1 MTGIILGT
9 LSLIVLSLRIEG
21 GLAQPTPPIL
31 KPVPVETV
39 KAKPDVVEGEV
50 LVRYKEKA
58 IENAPGLGLFSTVL
72 SIFKTTGPS
81 ERTEKILYLG
91 NALQKKFPATV
102 LATHSNMG
110 VQRLKL
116 PPGVPLQTALKTLQ
130 SFSEI
135 EFAEPNY
142 KIFPLFANPPGDKY
156 WVNGPHSLWGMNRIG
171 MKQAWNETG
180 IADNII
186 IAVTDTGIDFGHP
199 DLRDNMWKNPGEFGK
214 TQYEDDDLNGIV
226 DDVYG
231 VNYCWWNA
239 PGTHPTGNPDD
250 KNSHG
255 TGVAGVIGAV
265 VDNPGTNEGYVAGVH
280 RKAKLMALKVICY
293 PELGDPEDSKVSS
306 AAAAIRYAVDKG
318 ASVINASWYVATG
331 TDKISPITGAAN
343 GSGVLREAIEAA
355 RAKNVLFV
363 AAAGNSAD
371 QRDNDSISIYPANY
385 GNPVDVN
392 YLDNV
397 IAVAATW
404 DICSNGEPVNSNN
417 GNCDNG
423 STPRETLWE
432 HSHYGNNAVPIAA
445 PGWFTYTLMPTSL
458 DSQGF
463 TVFGGTSMASP
474 HVAGCAALLQAQR
487 AANPALSP
495 YSAKDL
501 KETLLNKADLVAG
514 IDLVGG
520 IFSFNVTN
528 GNGRRLN
535 CDKALPRNT
544 SPPAAPT
551 GLIVR

>member
-1 MTGIILGT
+1 
-9 LSLIVLSLRIEG
+9 
-21 GLAQPTPPIL
+21 
-31 KPVPVETV
+31 
-39 KAKPDVVEGEV
+39 
-50 LVRYKEKA
+50 
-58 IENAPGLGLFSTVL
+58 
-72 SIFKTTGPS
+72 
-81 ERTEKILYLG
+81 
-91 NALQKKFPATV
+91 
-102 LATHSNMG
+102 
-110 VQRLKL
+110 
-116 PPGVPLQTALKTLQ
+116 
-130 SFSEI
+130 
-135 EFAEPNY
+135 
-142 KIFPLFANPPGDKY
+142 
-156 WVNGPHSLWGMNRIG
+156 
-171 MKQAWNETG
+171 
-180 IADNII
+180 
-186 IAVTDTGIDFGHP
+186 
-199 DLRDNMWKNPGEFGK
+199 
-214 TQYEDDDLNGIV
+214 
-226 DDVYG
+226 
-231 VNYCWWNA
+231 
-239 PGTHPTGNPDD
+239 
-250 KNSHG
+250 
-255 TGVAGVIGAV
+255 
-265 VDNPGTNEGYVAGVH
+265 
-280 RKAKLMALKVICY
+280 
-293 PELGDPEDSKVSS
+293 
-306 AAAAIRYAVDKG
+306 
-318 ASVINASWYVATG
+318 
-331 TDKISPITGAAN
+331 
-343 GSGVLREAIEAA
+343 LREAIEAA

>member
-1 MTGIILGT
+1 
-9 LSLIVLSLRIEG
+9 
-21 GLAQPTPPIL
+21 
-31 KPVPVETV
+31 V
-39 KAKPDVVEGEV
+39 KTEPHVVEGEV
-50 LVRYKEKA
+50 LVRYTEKA
-58 IENAPGLGLFSTVL
+58 IKDVPSPSLLSTVL
-72 SIFKTTGPS
+72 SLFKTTGSS
-81 ERTEKILYLG
+81 ERTEKIISLG
-91 NALQKKFPATV
+91 NDLRKKFPVTV
-102 LATHSNMG
+102 IATHSSMG

-116 PPGVPLQTALKTLQ
+116 PTGVSLQTALKTLQ

-142 KIFPLFANPPGDKY
+142 KIYPLFANPPGDKY
-156 WVNGPHSLWGMNRIG
+156 WVNGPHSLWGMDRIG

-199 DLRDNMWKNPGEFGK
+199 DLIDNMWKNPGEYGK
-214 TQYEDDDLNGIV
+214 AQYEDDDMNGIV

-231 VNYCWWNA
+231 VNYCWMTNA
-239 PGTHPTGNPDD
+239 ANPPIHPTGNPDD

-255 TGVAGVIGAV
+255 TGVAGVIGAF
-265 VDNPGTNEGYVAGVH
+265 VDNPSTNEGYVAGVH
-280 RKAKLMALKVICY
+280 RKAKLMALKVICG
-293 PELGDPEDSKVSS
+293 PGDPEESKVSS
-306 AAAAIRYAVDKG
+306 AADAIRYAVEKG
-318 ASVINASWYVATG
+318 ATVINASWYVATG
-331 TDKISPITGAAN
+331 TDKISPITGVAN
-343 GSGVLREAIEAA
+343 GSLVLKQAIEAA
-355 RAKNVLFV
+355 RARNVLFV
-363 AAAGNSAD
+363 AAAGNSSA

-385 GNPVDVN
+385 GNPLDVD

-404 DICSNGEPVNSNN
+404 DICTNDESVNSNN
-417 GNCDNG
+417 GKCDNG
-423 STPRETLWE
+423 STPRETLWDQ
-432 HSHYGNNAVPIAA
+432 SHYGKNAVPIAA
-445 PGWFTYTLMPTSL
+445 PGWFTYTLMPISL
-458 DSQGF
+458 NSQGI

-487 AANPALSP
+487 AANPWVTP
-495 YSAKDL
+495 YSAKEL
-501 KETLLNKADLVAG
+501 KELLLNKADLVPG

-520 IFSFNVTN
+520 IVAYGVSN